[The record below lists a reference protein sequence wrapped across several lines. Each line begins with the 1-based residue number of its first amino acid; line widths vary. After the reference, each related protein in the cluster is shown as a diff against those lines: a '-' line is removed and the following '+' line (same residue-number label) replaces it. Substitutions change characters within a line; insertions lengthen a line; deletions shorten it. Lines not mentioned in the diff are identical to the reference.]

1 MKKPYIGAR
10 VLLANKASHSACFI
24 TYIVKNE
31 ATNYETVFM
40 TLLIGKC
47 TRAELNKLIVLANCN
62 FIKGRELNRLIAGSM
77 RRRGFFTA

>member
-10 VLLANKASHSACFI
+10 DLLSDKAAHSSCLI
-24 TYIVKNE
+24 TFIVKNE

-47 TRAELNKLIVLANCN
+47 SRAE
-62 FIKGRELNRLIAGSM
+62 
-77 RRRGFFTA
+77 